1 MAAVPS
7 PCRGRE
13 SKSSPSFGE
22 GKASPL
28 PLGGG
33 SGWGF
38 TRQLMSREQKLII
51 GIDPGTAVTGWG
63 VIGGRGDK
71 LRAIAHG
78 TIKTSAKDPAH
89 ERLNIIYRELLEVI
103 DTYSPQEA
111 AIEELFGGVN
121 LKAALAVGQSRGVII
136 LACAE
141 RGLKPAD
148 YTPLNIKQAVVG
160 YGRASKAQMQEM
172 VKVLLGLSSVPRP
185 DHAADALGVAI
196 CHAHTRG
203 SGYTAA
209 VAGKA
214 PGRVRLKAGP

>member
-1 MAAVPS
+1 M
-7 PCRGRE
+7 
-13 SKSSPSFGE
+13 
-22 GKASPL
+22 
-28 PLGGG
+28 
-33 SGWGF
+33 
-38 TRQLMSREQKLII
+38 KLIL

-63 VIGGRGDK
+63 VIGSRGNK

-78 TIKTSAKDPAH
+78 TIKTSARDPAH

-103 DTYSPQEA
+103 DTHQPQEA
-111 AIEELFGGVN
+111 AIEELFGGAN
-121 LKAALAVGQSRGVII
+121 LKAALAVGQSRGVAI

-148 YTPLNIKQAVVG
+148 YTALNIKQAVVG

-172 VKVLLGLSSVPRP
+172 VKVLLGLPKIPRP

-203 SGYTAA
+203 SGYGLAAAEQTATIRNPTTRHTDYRKVSA
-209 VAGKA
+209 PPANAGQPAA
-214 PGRVRLKAGP
+214 PGANIRFKAKP

>member
-1 MAAVPS
+1 M
-7 PCRGRE
+7 R
-13 SKSSPSFGE
+13 
-22 GKASPL
+22 GKAK
-28 PLGGG
+28 G
-33 SGWGF
+33 SAKGI
-38 TRQLMSREQKLII
+38 TRLVMNEEQKLIL

-63 VIGGRGDK
+63 VIGSRRGGK

-78 TIKTSAKDPAH
+78 TITTSAKDPAH

-103 DTYSPQEA
+103 DTYGPQEA

-160 YGRASKAQMQEM
+160 YGRASKVQVQEM
-172 VKVLLGLSSVPRP
+172 VKALLGLASIPRP

-203 SGYTAA
+203 SGYAA
-209 VAGKA
+209 AAAGEVS
-214 PGRVRLKAGP
+214 GRVRSKVKP